1 MSMTGAGCRQRPW
14 GRVDGRLA
22 SLYTLRNRAGMHA
35 RLSDYGGTLV
45 GLELPAAAGPPVD
58 VVLGFDRLTGA
69 RGEAYAQEQPYLGA
83 LIGRVA
89 NRIAGAAFELEGR
102 RVVLEPNDGPNL
114 LHGGPQGFHTR
125 LWAARMLD
133 DPDAPGVAFAYRSQD
148 GEGGFPGAVAAEAVY
163 RLGPGPVLR
172 LELRAVSDAVTPV
185 SLTHHPYFN
194 LAGHGAGDVLQ
205 HELTLFAERY
215 TPTDADL
222 VPTGAVRDVAGTAF
236 DFRVPKA
243 LGRDVTDPALGGG
256 YDVNFV
262 VSGAPGT
269 LRPAARLRE
278 PASGRT
284 LEIHTTQPGLQ
295 LYTGNGLDGS
305 LVGKGGVRYGRH
317 AGVALEAQALPNAVN
332 TPRFPPVWLHPGEAY
347 RQVVE
352 YRFAFDADQ
361 DA

>member
-1 MSMTGAGCRQRPW
+1 MDEVGCLHRSW
-14 GRVDGRLA
+14 GRADGRQA
-22 SLYTLRNRAGMHA
+22 SLYILRNRAGMLA

-45 GLELPAAAGPPVD
+45 GLELPAARGPAVD
-58 VVLGFDRLTGA
+58 VVLGFDRLTGR

-89 NRIAGAAFELEGR
+89 NRIAGAAYELDGR

-114 LHGGPQGFHTR
+114 LHGGPLGFHTR
-125 LWAARMLD
+125 LWAARALD
-133 DPDAPGVAFAYRSQD
+133 DPDAPGVAFAYRSED
-148 GEGGFPGAVAAEAVY
+148 GEGGFPGAVSAEAVY
-163 RLGPGPVLR
+163 RLGPGRVLR

-194 LAGHGAGDVLQ
+194 LAGHAAGSVLH

-215 TPTDADL
+215 TPTDASL
-222 VPTGAVRDVAGTAF
+222 IPTGEVRDVAGTAF
-236 DFRVPKA
+236 DFRAPKA
-243 LGRDVTDPALGGG
+243 LGRDLADPVLGGG

-262 VSGAPGT
+262 VPGAPGT
-269 LRPAARLRE
+269 LRPAARLRD

-305 LVGKGGVRYGRH
+305 LVGKGGVRYVRH
-317 AGVALEAQALPNAVN
+317 AGVALEAQAFPNAVN
-332 TPRFPPVWLHPGEAY
+332 TPGFPPVWLRPGEAY

-352 YRFAFDADQ
+352 YRFASDAGQ
-361 DA
+361 DL